1 MEGYYAYWETVGFK
15 LAHLWGFQWA
25 DHFLPICHFRL
36 HTGHGVYRKIHSHGT
51 QRYWPPGINHKEI
64 GNI

>member
-15 LAHLWGFQWA
+15 LAHPWGFQWA

-36 HTGHGVYRKIHSHGT
+36 HTGHSVYRKIQQPWYAKILASG
-51 QRYWPPGINHKEI
+51 YKS
-64 GNI
+64 